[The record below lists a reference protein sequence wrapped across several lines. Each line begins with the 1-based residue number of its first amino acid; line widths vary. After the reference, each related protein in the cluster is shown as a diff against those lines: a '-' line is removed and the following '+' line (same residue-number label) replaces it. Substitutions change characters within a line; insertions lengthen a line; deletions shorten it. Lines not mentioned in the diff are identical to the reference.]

1 VEQPVHAAPTKITPR
16 KKLATKI
23 KKKKKSPAKKVNSPT
38 KKGEK

>member
-23 KKKKKSPAKKVNSPT
+23 KKKSLAKKVNSPA
-38 KKGEK
+38 KKGKK